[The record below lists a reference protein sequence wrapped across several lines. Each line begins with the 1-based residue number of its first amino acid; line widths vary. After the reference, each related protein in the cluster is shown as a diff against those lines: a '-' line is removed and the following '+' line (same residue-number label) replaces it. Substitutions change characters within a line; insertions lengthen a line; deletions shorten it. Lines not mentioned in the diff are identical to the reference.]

1 MQANAILWTTIILV
15 VYLNWGLAFF
25 CPKPDYSMLSA
36 ACVIVLQFF
45 KLLLPRQFLGTKPEY
60 ESVCFHSSLIFFW
73 TTWGAWLPKEAKHK
87 IIKKIKI
94 KINQKTATMM
104 TKKKKNQRSCVYS
117 KCFGLCVILSTEFK
131 VQGIYKYI
139 LLNIHM
145 DSMKGQPLQCFF
157 ILAGFGRQCS
167 FSPYVF

>member
-1 MQANAILWTTIILV
+1 MQANAILWTTVILV

-25 CPKPDYSMLSA
+25 CPKPGYSMLSA

-60 ESVCFHSSLIFFW
+60 ESVCFHSFLIFFW
-73 TTWGAWLPKEAKHK
+73 TTWGAWLPKEAKHT

-104 TKKKKNQRSCVYS
+104 TKKKKIKDRVYIQSALAYVSSWAQSLKS
-117 KCFGLCVILSTEFK
+117 KGYTSISSW
-131 VQGIYKYI
+131 IYTWTQWKDNLYNAF
-139 LLNIHM
+139 L
-145 DSMKGQPLQCFF
+145 
-157 ILAGFGRQCS
+157 
-167 FSPYVF
+167 Y